1 MQLRLGSLKD
11 FVSIWRDD
19 FLGKQGFFL
28 PEKRKFVMGEPF
40 KMEICVQGEA
50 WGTVEVALA
59 WYNAHGMNN
68 EQTPRGAFLAL
79 VHGDGAF
86 RKRLQSF

>member
-28 PEKRKFVMGEPF
+28 PGRRDFEFGKTV
-40 KMEICVQGEA
+40 KMDIRVQGEE

-59 WYNAHGMNN
+59 WFNAHGMNS
-68 EQTPRGAFLAL
+68 EQTPRGAFMAL
-79 VHGDGAF
+79 VHADGAF
-86 RKRLQSF
+86 RKKLQSF

>member
-19 FLGKQGFFL
+19 FLGRQGFFL

-40 KMEICVQGEA
+40 KIDVRVQEEQ
-50 WGTVEVALA
+50 WGSVEVALA
-59 WYNAHGMNN
+59 WYNINGMNT
-68 EQTPRGAFLAL
+68 EQTPRGVFLAL
-79 VHGDGAF
+79 LQADGSF
-86 RKRLQSF
+86 RKKLQSF

>member
-19 FLGKQGFFL
+19 FLGMQGFFL
-28 PEKRKFVMGEPF
+28 PEKRKFVMGESF
-40 KMEICVQGEA
+40 SMDIRVQDEE
-50 WGTVEVALA
+50 WGSVEVALA
-59 WYNAHGMNN
+59 WHNAHGMNT

-79 VHGDGAF
+79 VHADGSF
-86 RKRLQSF
+86 RKKLQSF